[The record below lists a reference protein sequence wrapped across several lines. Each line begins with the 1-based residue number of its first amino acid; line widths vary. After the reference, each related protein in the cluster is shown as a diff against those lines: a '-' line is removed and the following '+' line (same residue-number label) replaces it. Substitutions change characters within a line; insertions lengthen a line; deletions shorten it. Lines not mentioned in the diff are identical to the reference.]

1 MHSKQ
6 IRPHVLEGVF
16 TDGND
21 LYTRSLLGDSP
32 GAGPVVGGDNGHAYR
47 PFPPGRSKLAAMAKR
62 RVASWPFRPGSRVLY
77 LGAGAG
83 TTVSYMSDICP
94 DGAIF
99 AVEFAP
105 DPFRGLV
112 EVARGRPNVVPIL
125 ADARE
130 PASYRAHLGGP
141 VDVVYQDVAQRNQ
154 WDILRRNADAHLAE
168 AGHAVLLLKA
178 RSVDVASAPSEVYAQ
193 VRAAVE
199 GSPYEVEDFLEL
211 DPYEREHAAFV
222 LRRAPAATRRRA
234 GASIDSDPTTNR
246 EDGRNGSP

>member
-16 TDGND
+16 TDGDD

-32 GAGPVVGGDNGHAYR
+32 EAGPTVGGDNGHAYR
-47 PFPPGRSKLAAMAKR
+47 SFPPRRSKLAAMVKR
-62 RVASWPFRPGSRVLY
+62 RVRAWPFHTGSRVLY

-83 TTVSYMSDICP
+83 TTVSFMSDICP
-94 DGAIF
+94 EGTVF

-112 EVARGRPNVVPIL
+112 EVATDRPNVVPIL

-130 PASYRAHLGGP
+130 PATYRAHLGGP
-141 VDVVYQDVAQRNQ
+141 VDIVYQDVAQRDQ
-154 WDILRRNADAHLAE
+154 WDILRRNADAHLAQG
-168 AGHAVLLLKA
+168 GHAVLLLKA
-178 RSVDVASAPSEVYAQ
+178 RSVDVASPADAVYAQ

-199 GSPYEVEDFLEL
+199 ASHYEMEDFVAL
-211 DPYEREHAAFV
+211 DPYEREHAVFV
-222 LRRAPAATRRRA
+222 LRRARGAAHVVPSAHSNRL
-234 GASIDSDPTTNR
+234 TTR
-246 EDGRNGSP
+246 EDGKDGGP